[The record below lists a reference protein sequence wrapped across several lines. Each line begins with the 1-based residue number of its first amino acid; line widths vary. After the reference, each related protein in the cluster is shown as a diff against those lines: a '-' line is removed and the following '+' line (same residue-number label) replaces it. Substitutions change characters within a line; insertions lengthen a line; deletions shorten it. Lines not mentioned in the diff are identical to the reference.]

1 MTHSAS
7 LRRSVGRLSG
17 ISRISLRTSPQAWRR
32 STSFLVSDAFSK
44 KQARAAIQNAGITFF
59 IRTALGARA
68 SVIVVLPDNDARAN
82 DCDGDVHAVGERIQ
96 DVIEIVAAKVD
107 IFGALWPEDGHFRA
121 MFGDEKDID
130 ALRIAFA
137 IMMLAMMF
145 AVLVLVIVLIVVVVV
160 VTAALDNDGIRFDDL
175 VPGLIVTRLIATSR
189 RRGGLEPSQFSR
201 IDGHRR
207 NVEGKQRLRWE
218 HDLLVS
224 GEISAK
230 RARSTTSCRAD
241 RGTLSASGRA
251 ANCRSEC
258 GSATDDQQVSL
269 GLRVGFDGEVA
280 GLNWERTRTPLRV
293 AQAQSDDGGTLEPT
307 RANHLRHASSDMR
320 ASVGDDAIAPDQR

>member
-32 STSFLVSDAFSK
+32 STSFLLLAASAE
-44 KQARAAIQNAGITFF
+44 KQARAAIQSAGITFF

-68 SVIVVLPDNDARAN
+68 SVIVVLPDKDARPN

-107 IFGALWPEDGHFRA
+107 IFGALWPEDGDFRA

-137 IMMLAMMF
+137 VVMLAMMF
-145 AVLVLVIVLIVVVVV
+145 AVVVLVIVLIVVVVV
-160 VTAALDNDGIRFDDL
+160 VTAALDNDGIRFDNL
-175 VPGLIVTRLIATSR
+175 VPGLTVTQLIAPSG
-189 RRGGLEPSQFSR
+189 RRGGQGPSQFSR

-218 HDLLVS
+218 HDLLLS

-230 RARSTTSCRAD
+230 RARPTTRSRAD
-241 RGTLSASGRA
+241 RRTPPSTRRA
-251 ANCRSEC
+251 AN
-258 GSATDDQQVSL
+258 
-269 GLRVGFDGEVA
+269 
-280 GLNWERTRTPLRV
+280 
-293 AQAQSDDGGTLEPT
+293 
-307 RANHLRHASSDMR
+307 
-320 ASVGDDAIAPDQR
+320 